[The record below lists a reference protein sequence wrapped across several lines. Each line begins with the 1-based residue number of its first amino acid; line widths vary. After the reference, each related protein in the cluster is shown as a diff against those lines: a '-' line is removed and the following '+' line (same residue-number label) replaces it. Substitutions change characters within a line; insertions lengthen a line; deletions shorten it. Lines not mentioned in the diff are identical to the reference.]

1 MPTRRTFLNQAG
13 AATAF
18 AFAAP
23 VVLAQTGT
31 TDLDIAI
38 VGGGVAGL
46 FCSMRLS
53 EAPGTRVGVFEAT
66 DRIGGRLLSLHF
78 PNLTSQTAEIGG
90 MRLRHTD
97 KHALKVV
104 DDMVG
109 REKLQDFAYPITGY
123 YLRGQHFSELS
134 EATDLPYRLIDR
146 ERAIIAGGDDL
157 LTHVIN
163 DLNKMVTEGA
173 LSLRDKGLWEL
184 LLQQRSRETYNF
196 MRDVLGYNSPL
207 SNWDSKTAISWF
219 ERDFAYKTKYLKL
232 DGGLEQIPKAI
243 ARAYMSNGGKVHLK
257 HKLVDLRRRPDA
269 GFDLFFQTQTGQTK
283 VSAARMIL
291 AIPPIAFPTLVNTQV
306 FSGNGRFARA
316 VESVHKVPLA
326 KVHLAFD
333 QDWWTRRNLSVGR
346 VITDLPAR
354 QIYRWGV
361 DDTSGHALLMASYHD
376 GEMIEYWEALSE
388 GSTFGAPDWIEHAT
402 GPDGDPIAQSMRKL
416 LPASDRLVKEVWNQA
431 RRSHNLGDN
440 LPEPVAATYQ
450 NWGREPWG
458 AAYHLWGIGANPK
471 DIIDYMQE
479 PVPGIHICNE
489 AWSVSQGWT
498 NGAMQSADSLLVAK
512 FEKEPFV

>member
-1 MPTRRTFLNQAG
+1 MPTRRTFLNQAV
-13 AATAF
+13 AATAC

-23 VVLAQTGT
+23 VVHAQNRT
-31 TDLDIAI
+31 TELDIAI

-46 FCSMRLS
+46 FCAMRLG
-53 EAPGTRVGVFEAT
+53 EAAGTRAGVFEAT

-104 DDMVG
+104 DELVG
-109 REKLQDFAYPITGY
+109 RQKLQDFAYPIAGY

-134 EATDLPYRLIDR
+134 RAKSVPYGLDDQ
-146 ERAIIAGGDDL
+146 ERAIIGGGEDL
-157 LTHVIN
+157 LTHTIN
-163 DLNKMVTEGA
+163 DLNKMAAQGT
-173 LSLRDKGLWEL
+173 LSLTGTGLWEL
-184 LLQQRSRETYNF
+184 LLQERSREAYNF

-243 ARAYMSNGGKVHLK
+243 AGTYMANGGQIHLDR
-257 HKLVDLRRRPDA
+257 KLVDLRRRSDT
-269 GFDLFFQTQTGQTK
+269 GFDLIFRSNAGEVK
-283 VSAARMIL
+283 VSAARVIL
-291 AIPPIAFPTLVNTQV
+291 AIPPNAFASLIDTEV
-306 FSGNGRFARA
+306 FSGDARFARA
-316 VESVHKVPLA
+316 VNSVHKVPLA

-333 QDWWTRRNLSVGR
+333 QDWWTPRNLAVGR

-354 QIYRWGV
+354 QIYRWGA
-361 DDTSGHALLMASYHD
+361 DDASGHALLMASYHD

-388 GSTFGAPDWIEHAT
+388 GSAFGAPNWIDQAT
-402 GPDGDPIAQSMRKL
+402 GPNGDPIAPSMRRL
-416 LPASDRLVKEVWNQA
+416 LPASDRLVKEVWSQA
-431 RRSHNLGDN
+431 RKSQNLGDD
-440 LPEPVAATYQ
+440 LPQPVAATYQ

-458 AAYHLWGIGANPK
+458 AAYHLWGIGADPK
-471 DIIDYMQE
+471 DVIDYMQE

-512 FEKEPFV
+512 FKKAPFV